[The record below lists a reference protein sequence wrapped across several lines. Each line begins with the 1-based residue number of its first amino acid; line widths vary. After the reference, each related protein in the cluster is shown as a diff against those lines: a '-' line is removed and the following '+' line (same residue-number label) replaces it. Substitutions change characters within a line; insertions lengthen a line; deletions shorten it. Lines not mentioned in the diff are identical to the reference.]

1 MYEEL
6 TISTYH
12 ERLRDGSITTSAL
25 VAWYLERIREHMEG
39 RGLNAVVSVNEAAA
53 AEAAECDERLAA
65 SADDLAPLHGVPVLI
80 KDQGETQGIRTSFG
94 NRLFRD
100 YIPDEDAAVVAR
112 LKRAGAIILG
122 KSAMCDFAAGWFSSS
137 SLTGHTVNAYDAA
150 RDSGGSSAGSGAG
163 VAANLCLVAIG
174 EDTGGSIRI
183 PASFNN
189 SYGLRVTTGVIPR
202 TGFSPLVHFQD
213 TPGPMARTVED
224 VARVLDVIGGYDPSD
239 PYTAVA
245 TQLPELGTIA
255 SGLRARVST
264 LAGWRIGIVESALG
278 DGRLPAVAPVNA
290 VFDAALQRLGGAG
303 LDIARGL
310 DIDDLGGWIGRTSVY
325 ARISKSDLTRFMSTR
340 RGEVPVRDF
349 TALYEAQAFHPE
361 NDLFH
366 DIVGGADDVATDL
379 VFLNA
384 RIDQGHFQR
393 LVLSLFAQSGV
404 DFLVYPTVKVVPPTF
419 DDLEHGTYTCLTFP
433 TNTVIASQA
442 GLPALSI
449 PAGFTAE
456 GLPVGL
462 DVVGRPFSEARILAF
477 AADVEPVLDARRA
490 PSHA

>member
-6 TISTYH
+6 TISGYH
-12 ERLRDGSITTSAL
+12 ERLRDGSMTTSGL
-25 VAWYLERIREHMEG
+25 VAWYLERIREHMDG
-39 RGLNAVVSVNEAAA
+39 RGLNAVVSLNEAALE
-53 AEAAECDERLAA
+53 EAAQCDTRREGSGDA
-65 SADDLAPLHGVPVLI
+65 LAPLHGVPLLI
-80 KDQGETQGIRTSFG
+80 KDQSETQGIRTSFG
-94 NRLFRD
+94 NLLFRD
-100 YIPDEDAAVVAR
+100 YIPDEDSVVVAR
-112 LKRAGAIILG
+112 LKQAGAIILG

-163 VAANLCLVAIG
+163 VAANLCLAAIG

-189 SYGLRVTTGVIPR
+189 SYGLRVTTGIIPR

-224 VARVLDVIGGYDPSD
+224 VARVLDVIGGYDQSD
-239 PYTAVA
+239 PYTSVA

-255 SGLRARVST
+255 SSLRARSST
-264 LAGWRIGIVESALG
+264 LEGWRIGIVESALG
-278 DGRLPAVAPVNA
+278 DSQNPAVAPVNA
-290 VFDAALQRLGGAG
+290 VVDAALERLGSAG
-303 LDIARGL
+303 LHVERGL
-310 DIDDLGGWIGRTSVY
+310 EIDDLGGWIGRTSVY

-340 RGEVPVRDF
+340 SGDVPVRDF
-349 TALYEAQAFHPE
+349 ASLYESNAFHSE

-366 DIVGGADDVATDL
+366 DILSGSDDVATDL

-393 LVLSLFAQSGV
+393 LVLSLFAQSDV

-419 DDLEHGTYTCLTFP
+419 DDLENGTYTCLTFP

-449 PAGFTAE
+449 PAGFTVE

-462 DVVGRPFSEARILAF
+462 DVVGRPFSEARILEF
-477 AADVEPVLDARRA
+477 ASDVEPVLHARRP
-490 PSHA
+490 PSHW